1 LYRRGLPDLL
11 LANKRVI
18 DFAPTSDTRKARA
31 VPPGSADGRAW
42 PVALIVLLIACL
54 LFHATVVQTHV
65 HFIGPSRLAAAA
77 SGAQSVRAAPAG
89 GEGTD
94 ECPLC
99 QEMAMA
105 GAYLLP
111 ASIVLPVPPAL
122 PVWVDAVALHEF
134 GLRSRAHGWRSRA
147 PPQ

>member
-1 LYRRGLPDLL
+1 MINFASPTDGREARLL
-11 LANKRVI
+11 RSANR
-18 DFAPTSDTRKARA
+18 
-31 VPPGSADGRAW
+31 RAW
-42 PVALIVLLIACL
+42 PLALVMLLIASL
-54 LFHATVVQTHV
+54 LIHATVVQTHV
-65 HFIGPSRLAAAA
+65 HFIGPSRVAAAA

-89 GEGTD
+89 GEDTG

-111 ASIVLPVPPAL
+111 AAIVLPLPPAL
-122 PVWVDAVALHEF
+122 LVWVEATALHEF
-134 GLRSRAHGWRSRA
+134 GLRSRAHGWLSRA